1 MTGEAYPHDVQLVLE
16 PQSWRPS
23 VDESYSSAPGEHD
36 LGTRQAMVSFV
47 LILVTVTVA
56 CVLIVMV
63 TRYIKDY
70 RAGMIIEAYRSRPTK
85 TSSWPPLHH

>member
-1 MTGEAYPHDVQLVLE
+1 MI
-16 PQSWRPS
+16 
-23 VDESYSSAPGEHD
+23 
-36 LGTRQAMVSFV
+36 SFV

-70 RAGMIIEAYRSRPTK
+70 RAGMIIEAYRSRPIK
-85 TSSWPPLHH
+85 TSSWPPLRH